1 VQTTPYVVATSVPPP
16 TVGTSLMT
24 CSNADARHA
33 ARWIL
38 QYVESLKDI
47 CSFAD
52 LLILVLVALITRLE
66 AVKKVMSEAARLA
79 ADQFLAEEKAAQQ
92 AADQSPRSSQETNAA
107 LNRDL

>member
-1 VQTTPYVVATSVPPP
+1 
-16 TVGTSLMT
+16 MT

-66 AVKKVMSEAARLA
+66 AVKKVMSE
-79 ADQFLAEEKAAQQ
+79 
-92 AADQSPRSSQETNAA
+92 
-107 LNRDL
+107 